1 MKMRRLLMAIVA
13 ASMFVTT
20 SWAEPDAKDAQEAFT
35 MPEALQKLISSVDD
49 KGSAVISAEAKTY
62 FDGLPSHAKRLFGEA
77 VTNEY
82 IGTPTQL
89 RDLLSLKLNT
99 SKLELVLTNNC
110 LLCHT
115 NSAYQNGPTLFS
127 LDPVAAGSPSY
138 MDLKLLLNDVHMRHK
153 LACAGCHGGDPTGNM
168 AHDHPAEWPAD
179 HDQRIADPKWIPQ
192 FCGRCHSDAKFMGQ
206 FNPSLPTDQLDKY
219 KGSHH
224 GRALLEG
231 RNPRAAQCVSC
242 HGVHGI
248 QAANSPASSVYAKR
262 IPETCGKCHGD
273 PKVMAGV
280 KLDDGSPIPTD
291 QYEKYKT
298 SVHGRALLEKGDIG
312 APACNGCHG
321 NHAAAP
327 AEVSSVAQI
336 CRTCHARN
344 GTLFDGSRHKQAFEK
359 NGWPECERCHSNHA
373 ITKTSDAMLDTS
385 KGGLCADCHDRFA
398 KEKAPTCKATAAHF
412 HDTIVG
418 MSKATV
424 DYKGIA
430 ADLAERG
437 LDIEPLDD
445 ERRNLDDAL
454 KTSRSQI
461 HSFDRSDFDE
471 VAKTGL
477 DTVAKMKVL
486 TETAEQDY
494 STRGHGLLVAAAM
507 LALLSLGLWLKIRSI
522 ERDQRK
528 GR

>member
-1 MKMRRLLMAIVA
+1 MKTRRLLMAILA
-13 ASMFVTT
+13 ASLLTST
-20 SWAEPDAKDAQEAFT
+20 SWAQAQNTEPPFAV
-35 MPEALQKLISSVDD
+35 PEGLQKLLSAVDD
-49 KGSAVISAEAKTY
+49 KGASIVGEEGKAY
-62 FDGLPSHAKRLFGEA
+62 FAGLPSHAKRLFGEA

-82 IGTPTQL
+82 IGAATQL
-89 RDLLSLKLNT
+89 RDLLSLELNS

-110 LLCHT
+110 LLCHS
-115 NSAYQNGPTLFS
+115 NPAYQDSPTLFS
-127 LDPVAAGSPSY
+127 LDPVAAKSPAY

-168 AHDHPAEWPAD
+168 AHEHPAEWPAD
-179 HDQRIADPKWIPQ
+179 HDDRVADPKWIPQ
-192 FCGRCHSDAKFMGQ
+192 FCARCHSDTKLMGQ
-206 FNPSLPTDQLDKY
+206 FNPALATDQLDKY

-248 QAANSPASSVYAKR
+248 QAANSPASSVYSKR

-291 QYEKYKT
+291 QYETYKT
-298 SVHGRALLEKGDIG
+298 SVHGRALLERGDVG
-312 APACNGCHG
+312 APACNDCHG

-344 GTLFDGSRHKQAFEK
+344 GTLFDGSRHKQAFEE
-359 NGWPECERCHSNHA
+359 NGWPECERCHGNHA
-373 ITKTSDAMLDTS
+373 ITKTSDAMLDIS
-385 KGGLCADCHDRFA
+385 KGALCGDCHDKYA
-398 KEKAPTCKATAAHF
+398 GEKAAACKATAAHF
-412 HDTIVG
+412 QETILG
-418 MSKATV
+418 MAEATV
-424 DYKGIA
+424 EYKEIA

-454 KTSRSQI
+454 KQSRSQI

-471 VAKTGL
+471 VAKTGIETM
-477 DTVAKMKVL
+477 DKMGSLV
-486 TETAEQDY
+486 ETAERDY
-494 STRGHGLLVAAAM
+494 GERRNGLLVAAGI
-507 LALLSLGLWLKIRSI
+507 LALLSLTLWLKIRSM

-528 GR
+528 GS

>member
-1 MKMRRLLMAIVA
+1 VNTRRLLTAIIA
-13 ASMFVTT
+13 TYLLASTA
-20 SWAEPDAKDAQEAFT
+20 WAEPTAKDAEPAFA
-35 MPEALQKLISSVDD
+35 MPEALQKLLSSVDD
-49 KGSAVISAEAKTY
+49 KGKPVVGADEKTY
-62 FDGLPSHAKRLFGEA
+62 FEGLPSHAKRLFGEA

-82 IGTPTQL
+82 IGAPTQL

-99 SKLELVLTNNC
+99 AKLELVLTNNC
-110 LLCHT
+110 LLCHSNPT
-115 NSAYQNGPTLFS
+115 VHDATTLFS
-127 LDPVAAGSPSY
+127 LDPVAAGSPRY
-138 MDLKLLLNDVHMRHK
+138 MDLKLLLNDVHMKHN
-153 LACAGCHGGDPTGNM
+153 LECAGCHGGDPTGNM
-168 AHDHPAEWPAD
+168 AHDHPAEWPAS
-179 HDQRIADPKWIPQ
+179 HDERMADPKWIPQ
-192 FCGRCHSDAKFMGQ
+192 FCGRCHGDAKFMGQ

-248 QAANSPASSVYAKR
+248 QGASSPASSVYAKR

-280 KLDDGSPIPTD
+280 KRKDGSPIPTD

-298 SVHGRALLEKGDIG
+298 SVHGRALLEKGDVG
-312 APACNGCHG
+312 APACNDCHG

-344 GTLFDGSRHKQAFEK
+344 GSLFDGSRHKQAFEK

-373 ITKTSDAMLDTS
+373 IVKTNDAMLDTS
-385 KGGLCADCHDRFA
+385 RGGLCGDCHDQYA
-398 KEKAPTCKATAAHF
+398 KGNPACKATASHF
-412 HDTIVG
+412 RDTIAT
-418 MSKATV
+418 MAKATV
-424 DYKGIA
+424 DYQTLA

-437 LDIEPLDD
+437 LDIEQLDD
-445 ERRNLDDAL
+445 ERRNLDDAI
-454 KTSRSQI
+454 KQSRSQI

-471 VAKTGL
+471 VAKTGIE
-477 DTVAKMKVL
+477 TVEKMKSLV
-486 TETAEQDY
+486 ETSEQDY
-494 STRGHGLLVAAAM
+494 EVRRRGLLVAAGI
-507 LALLSLGLWLKIRSI
+507 LALLSLTLWLKIRSM
-522 ERDQRK
+522 EKDQHK
-528 GR
+528 EG